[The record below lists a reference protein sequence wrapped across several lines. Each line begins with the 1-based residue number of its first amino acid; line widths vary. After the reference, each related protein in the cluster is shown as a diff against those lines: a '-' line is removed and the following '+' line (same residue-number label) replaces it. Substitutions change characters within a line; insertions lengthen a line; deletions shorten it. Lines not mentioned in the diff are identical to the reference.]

1 MPRQAHH
8 TQQKALSTLDLPFS
22 VLQYRIN
29 STYIQFYP
37 TLWNSG

>member
-1 MPRQAHH
+1 MRCQAHH
-8 TQQKALSTLDLPFS
+8 AKDTKYSRSAFLGSSNAQ
-22 VLQYRIN
+22 